1 VTPKPRG
8 LASRIRA
15 PIESIVA
22 RPPANM
28 LAAIPGWSPIS
39 SRNRVIS
46 GTRPNRRKSSS
57 SRQRYSRSN
66 VRTLITTK
74 GASLDDPNDKAIAAR
89 LKVCHEDGFWL
100 DIQAPSDD
108 DLNLLE
114 KIFGFHHLTIEDI
127 KHQDQR
133 PKLEEY
139 HGYTFIVLFT
149 GSWAAGGGV
158 VFREHHMFVS
168 TDYLVTV
175 HDEPAE
181 ILVELAAR
189 VKRNPELTKG
199 NPGFL
204 TYLVIDQLVDSL
216 FPVLETLDDRIDN
229 LEDQILDKATPEL
242 LADIYKLKHQV
253 IELRKFIGAQ
263 RDLFQRLI
271 TRSMDIHGEELTLYW
286 RDVHDHLIRQYETVD
301 SLRDLLTG
309 AMDVYLS
316 TVSNRLNNT
325 MKALTVIASLFLPL
339 TFLTGLFGMNFLY
352 LTGTL
357 EPSNLSFVIGIAI
370 MVLSVVI
377 QIYFFRRRGWL

>member
-1 VTPKPRG
+1 
-8 LASRIRA
+8 
-15 PIESIVA
+15 
-22 RPPANM
+22 
-28 LAAIPGWSPIS
+28 
-39 SRNRVIS
+39 
-46 GTRPNRRKSSS
+46 
-57 SRQRYSRSN
+57 

-74 GASLDDPNDKAIAAR
+74 GASLEDPTDKAIAAR

-100 DIQAPSDD
+100 DIQGPGEDD
-108 DLNLLE
+108 FQLLE
-114 KIFGFHHLTIEDI
+114 KVFGFHHLTIEDI
-127 KHQDQR
+127 QHQDQR

-139 HGYTFIVLFT
+139 VGYTFIVIFT
-149 GSWAAGGGV
+149 GVLGPEGV
-158 VFREHHMFVS
+158 TFREHHMFVS
-168 TDYLVTV
+168 KDYLVTV

-181 ILVELAAR
+181 LLTDLAAR
-189 VKRNPELTKG
+189 VQHNPDLTKG

-216 FPVLETLDDRIDN
+216 FPVLETLDDRIDS
-229 LEDQILDKATPEL
+229 LEDQILDKARPEL

-271 TRSMDIHGEELTLYW
+271 THSVDIHGEELTLYW

-352 LTGTL
+352 LTSVL
-357 EPSNLSFVIGIAI
+357 EPSTESFIIGIAI
-370 MVLSVVI
+370 MVLSVVF
-377 QIYFFRRRGWL
+377 QVYLFKRRGWL

>member
-1 VTPKPRG
+1 
-8 LASRIRA
+8 
-15 PIESIVA
+15 
-22 RPPANM
+22 M
-28 LAAIPGWSPIS
+28 
-39 SRNRVIS
+39 
-46 GTRPNRRKSSS
+46 
-57 SRQRYSRSN
+57 
-66 VRTLITTK
+66 RTLITTK
-74 GASLDDPNDKAIAAR
+74 GDSLGDPSDKAIAAR

-100 DIQAPSDD
+100 DIQGPGEDD
-108 DLNLLE
+108 FKLLE
-114 KIFGFHHLTIEDI
+114 KVFGFHHLTIEDI
-127 KHQDQR
+127 QHQDQR

-139 HGYTFIVLFT
+139 HGYTFIVIFT
-149 GSWAAGGGV
+149 GALVAEGEV
-158 VFREHHMFVS
+158 KFREHHMFVS
-168 TDYLVTV
+168 KDYLVTV

-181 ILVELAAR
+181 LLVELAGR
-189 VKRNPELTKG
+189 IKRSPELTKG

-204 TYLVIDQLVDSL
+204 TYLVIDELVDSL
-216 FPVLETLDDRIDN
+216 FPLLETLDDRIDG

-242 LADIYKLKHQV
+242 LGDIYKLKHQV

-271 TRSMDIHGEELTLYW
+271 THSIDIHGEELTLYW

-339 TFLTGLFGMNFLY
+339 TFLTGFFGMNFLY
-352 LTGTL
+352 LTANL
-357 EPSNLSFVIGIAI
+357 EPSTSSFVIGII
-370 MVLSVVI
+370 VMLLSVVI

>member
-1 VTPKPRG
+1 
-8 LASRIRA
+8 
-15 PIESIVA
+15 
-22 RPPANM
+22 
-28 LAAIPGWSPIS
+28 
-39 SRNRVIS
+39 
-46 GTRPNRRKSSS
+46 
-57 SRQRYSRSN
+57 

-74 GASLDDPNDKAIAAR
+74 GDSLGDPSDKAIAAR

-100 DIQAPSDD
+100 DIQGPGEDD
-108 DLNLLE
+108 FKLLE
-114 KIFGFHHLTIEDI
+114 KVFGFHHLTIEDI
-127 KHQDQR
+127 QHQDQR

-139 HGYTFIVLFT
+139 HGYTFIVIFT
-149 GSWAAGGGV
+149 GALVADGEV
-158 VFREHHMFVS
+158 KFREHHMFVS
-168 TDYLVTV
+168 KDYLITV

-181 ILVELAAR
+181 LLVELAGR
-189 VKRNPELTKG
+189 IKRSPELTKG

-204 TYLVIDQLVDSL
+204 TYLVIDELVDSL
-216 FPVLETLDDRIDN
+216 FPLLETLDERIDG

-242 LADIYKLKHQV
+242 LGDIYKLKHQI

-271 TRSMDIHGEELTLYW
+271 THSIDIHGEELTLYW

-339 TFLTGLFGMNFLY
+339 TFLTGFFGMNFLY
-352 LTGTL
+352 LTANL
-357 EPSNLSFVIGIAI
+357 EPSTASFVIGII
-370 MVLSVVI
+370 VMLLSVVI
-377 QIYFFRRRGWL
+377 QFYFFRRRGWL

>member
-1 VTPKPRG
+1 
-8 LASRIRA
+8 
-15 PIESIVA
+15 
-22 RPPANM
+22 M
-28 LAAIPGWSPIS
+28 
-39 SRNRVIS
+39 
-46 GTRPNRRKSSS
+46 
-57 SRQRYSRSN
+57 
-66 VRTLITTK
+66 RTLITTK
-74 GASLDDPNDKAIAAR
+74 GASLEDPTDKAIAAR

-100 DIQAPSDD
+100 DIQGPGEDD
-108 DLNLLE
+108 FQLLE
-114 KIFGFHHLTIEDI
+114 KVFGFHHLTIEDI
-127 KHQDQR
+127 QHQDQR

-139 HGYTFIVLFT
+139 VGYTFIVIFT
-149 GSWAAGGGV
+149 GVLGPEGV
-158 VFREHHMFVS
+158 TFREHHMFVS
-168 TDYLVTV
+168 KDYLVTV

-181 ILVELAAR
+181 LLTDLAAR
-189 VKRNPELTKG
+189 VQHNPDLTKG

-216 FPVLETLDDRIDN
+216 FPVLETLDDRIDS
-229 LEDQILDKATPEL
+229 LEDQILDKARPEL

-271 TRSMDIHGEELTLYW
+271 THSVDIHGEELTLYW

-352 LTGTL
+352 LTSVL
-357 EPSNLSFVIGIAI
+357 EPSTESFIIGIAI
-370 MVLSVVI
+370 MVLSVVF
-377 QIYFFRRRGWL
+377 QVYLFKRRGWL

>member
-1 VTPKPRG
+1 
-8 LASRIRA
+8 
-15 PIESIVA
+15 
-22 RPPANM
+22 
-28 LAAIPGWSPIS
+28 
-39 SRNRVIS
+39 
-46 GTRPNRRKSSS
+46 
-57 SRQRYSRSN
+57 

-74 GASLDDPNDKAIAAR
+74 GAFSDNPSEKDIAAR

-100 DIQAPSDD
+100 DILGPSDED
-108 DLNLLE
+108 FAILD
-114 KIFGFHHLTIEDI
+114 KVFGFHQLTIEDV

-149 GSWAAGGGV
+149 GALGPDGEV
-158 VFREHHMFVS
+158 RFQEHHMFVS
-168 TDYLVTV
+168 KDYLVTV

-181 ILVELAAR
+181 LLTGLASR
-189 VKRNPELTKG
+189 VKRRPELTKG

-204 TYLVIDQLVDSL
+204 TYLVIDELVDSL
-216 FPVLETLDDRIDN
+216 FPLLEALDDRIDR
-229 LEDQILDKATPEL
+229 LEDQILAEATPEL
-242 LADIYKLKHQV
+242 LGEIYKLKHQV

-271 TRSMDIHGEELTLYW
+271 THSFDIHGEELTLYW

-325 MKALTVIASLFLPL
+325 MKTLTVIASLFLPL
-339 TFLTGLFGMNFLY
+339 TFLTGFFGMNFLL
-352 LTGTL
+352 LTSRL
-357 EPSNLSFVIGIAI
+357 ETSTESFIVGIVV
-370 MVLSVVI
+370 MLLSVVI

>member
-1 VTPKPRG
+1 
-8 LASRIRA
+8 
-15 PIESIVA
+15 
-22 RPPANM
+22 
-28 LAAIPGWSPIS
+28 
-39 SRNRVIS
+39 
-46 GTRPNRRKSSS
+46 
-57 SRQRYSRSN
+57 

-74 GASLDDPNDKAIAAR
+74 GASLDDPSETAIAAR
-89 LKVCHEDGFWL
+89 LKVCQEDGFWL
-100 DIQAPSDD
+100 DIQGPNDD
-108 DLNLLE
+108 DLSLLE
-114 KIFGFHHLTIEDI
+114 KVFGFHHLTIEDI
-127 KHQDQR
+127 LHQDQR

-149 GSWAAGGGV
+149 GSLAADGEV
-158 VFREHHMFVS
+158 SFREHHMFVS
-168 TDYLVTV
+168 RDYLVTV

-181 ILVELAAR
+181 LLVELAAR
-189 VKRNPELTKG
+189 VKRNPALTKG

-216 FPVLETLDDRIDN
+216 FPLLESLDDRIDN
-229 LEDQILDKATPEL
+229 LEDRILQNATPEL
-242 LADIYKLKHQV
+242 LGDIYKLKHQV

-271 TRSMDIHGEELTLYW
+271 THSIDIHGEELTLYW

-339 TFLTGLFGMNFLY
+339 TFLTGFFGMNFLF
-352 LTGTL
+352 LTGSL
-357 EPSNLSFVIGIAI
+357 ETKTEHFIVGIAI
-370 MVLSVVI
+370 MLLSVVI